1 MPISFHCEA
10 CKKKIKAPDEAG
22 GKWGAC
28 PYCKHRCYIP
38 MPKSDDEPE
47 LKLAPIDEEEEQ
59 QYKQMMRETYN
70 LTQNILH
77 ETQTP
82 AEGATLSNSSDPVPE
97 KELIRRIIIYLRQ
110 MAEGKLEEA
119 DDMAGQLQSQSEQ
132 VKDLLKRMARTE
144 QPEPELADIAPKILH
159 GFMKGLY
166 AKL

>member
-47 LKLAPIDEEEEQ
+47 LKLAPIDDEQEQ
-59 QYKQMMRETYN
+59 QYTQMMRETHN

-77 ETQTP
+77 ETKTP
-82 AEGATLSNSSDPVPE
+82 VEGIAPSGDAEPVPE
-97 KELIRRIIIYLRQ
+97 KELIRRIVMYLRQ
-110 MAEGKLEEA
+110 MAEGRLEEA
-119 DDMAGQLQSQSEQ
+119 DSVASQLLSQSEQ

-144 QPEPELADIAPKILH
+144 RPEPELADIAPKVLQ

-166 AKL
+166 ARL